1 MTSASVLP
9 PPPPLPGASSDSA
22 APGAAAA
29 TGTSAAPGAA
39 AAHDAATSTTPPA
52 ATTVAVP
59 PKVRISSPGRVAG
72 AAAHLAALG
81 VVGPAVFTALF
92 SLFGSGFGLL
102 PALLIG
108 VVVLVAFVYA
118 LFAVAWFERARVDGL
133 YRLGLAPFRP
143 RRSAKPGFVGVLHTI
158 WLQAI
163 DPLQWRAVASFAVA
177 TVLGLI
183 TVTAIGIVSWG
194 IGLVVSPI
202 FGWSDTRLLGI
213 VPLPGIAAPLTG
225 AAAVIV
231 ALGAIVGL
239 AILHGVIVRAIF
251 VPSREAQL
259 VEQARTS
266 DTRRAG
272 AVRAAEVERTRIER
286 DLHDGVQP
294 RLVSIGMTLGLAQTK
309 IDDDPETAKAL
320 VAEAHAS
327 TKSAITELRQLARGI
342 HASVLEDRGLD
353 AALSALAS
361 RSHIPVTLD
370 VRLPR
375 RCGRAAE
382 EAVYFA
388 IAETLTNAAKHSRA
402 AACRV
407 DVRVREDGSLWA
419 RVEDDGLGGAR
430 IVPGG
435 GLDGIVN
442 RVTAAGGTARID
454 SPQGGPTTVE
464 VNVPCAS

>member
-1 MTSASVLP
+1 MTTASVLP
-9 PPPPLPGASSDSA
+9 PPPPAPSGTDPAASTTAPVSAPAAVTA
-22 APGAAAA
+22 AP
-29 TGTSAAPGAA
+29 
-39 AAHDAATSTTPPA
+39 TPPRIR
-52 ATTVAVP
+52 VA
-59 PKVRISSPGRVAG
+59 SPGRVAG

-81 VVGPAVFTALF
+81 LIGPAVFSALF
-92 SLFGSGFGLL
+92 GMLGAGLGLL
-102 PALLIG
+102 AALFVG
-108 VVVLVAFVYA
+108 VIVLVAFVYV
-118 LFAVAWFERARVDGL
+118 LFAIAWFERARLDGL
-133 YRLGLAPFRP
+133 YGFGLPPLRP
-143 RRSAKPGFVGVLHTI
+143 RRSPRPGFVGVLDTI
-158 WLQAI
+158 WLQAK
-163 DPLQWRAVASFAVA
+163 DPGQWRAVASFTIATLLGIITLAVA
-177 TVLGLI
+177 ALAAWGLALMI
-183 TVTAIGIVSWG
+183 
-194 IGLVVSPI
+194 SPI
-202 FGWSDTRLLGI
+202 FGWSNTRLLGF
-213 VPLPGIAAPLTG
+213 VPLEGVAAPLVG
-225 AAAVIV
+225 LLVFVASLAAM
-231 ALGAIVGL
+231 VGL
-239 AILHGVIVRAIF
+239 AVLHGVIARAIL

-259 VEQARTS
+259 EEQARTS

-309 IDDDPETAKAL
+309 IDDDPEAAKAL

-342 HASVLEDRGLD
+342 HASVLDDRGLD

-370 VRLPR
+370 VRLSR
-375 RCGRAAE
+375 RCSRPAE
-382 EAVYFA
+382 AAVYFS
-388 IAETLTNAAKHSRA
+388 IAEALTNAAKHSRA
-402 AACRV
+402 TGCRV
-407 DVRVREDGSLWA
+407 HVRLREDGTLWA

>member
-1 MTSASVLP
+1 M
-9 PPPPLPGASSDSA
+9 PGRVR
-22 APGAAAA
+22 
-29 TGTSAAPGAA
+29 
-39 AAHDAATSTTPPA
+39 
-52 ATTVAVP
+52 VA
-59 PKVRISSPGRVAG
+59 SPGRVAG
-72 AAAHLAALG
+72 AIAHLAALG

-92 SLFGSGFGLL
+92 SMLGSGLGLL
-102 PALLIG
+102 AALLVG
-108 VVVLVAFVYA
+108 VVVLVVFVYA

-133 YRLGLAPFRP
+133 YGLGLTPLRP

-163 DPLQWRAVASFAVA
+163 DPLQWRAVASFSIA
-177 TVLGLI
+177 TVM
-183 TVTAIGIVSWG
+183 
-194 IGLVVSPI
+194 GLVTLAAFAGVAWGLALTVSPI
-202 FGWSDTRLLGI
+202 FGWADTRFLGLFPLQGAA
-213 VPLPGIAAPLTG
+213 VPLVGVTAVVVAI
-225 AAAVIV
+225 AAVI
-231 ALGAIVGL
+231 GL
-239 AILHGVIVRAIF
+239 AILDGVIVRAIF

-294 RLVSIGMTLGLAQTK
+294 RLVSIGMTLGLARTK
-309 IDDDPETAKAL
+309 IDDDPEAAKAL

-388 IAETLTNAAKHSRA
+388 IAEALTNAAKHSRA

-407 DVRVREDGSLWA
+407 DVRVREDGALWA

-430 IVPGG
+430 VVPGG

-442 RVTAAGGTARID
+442 RVTAAGGSARID

>member
-1 MTSASVLP
+1 MTTASVLP
-9 PPPPLPGASSDSA
+9 PPPPTSDPV
-22 APGAAAA
+22 APPTAL
-29 TGTSAAPGAA
+29 
-39 AAHDAATSTTPPA
+39 DAAVRPGVRVA
-52 ATTVAVP
+52 A
-59 PKVRISSPGRVAG
+59 PGRVAG
-72 AAAHLAALG
+72 AVAHLAALG
-81 VVGPAVFTALF
+81 VVGPAVFTALL
-92 SLFGSGFGLL
+92 SLLTSGFGLL
-102 PALLIG
+102 AALLIG
-108 VVVLVAFVYA
+108 VVVLVVFVYA
-118 LFAVAWFERARVDGL
+118 LFAIAWFERARVDGL
-133 YRLGLAPFRP
+133 YGLGLVSLRP
-143 RRSAKPGFVGVLHTI
+143 RRSAKPGFVGVLHTV

-163 DPLQWRAVASFAVA
+163 DPLQWRAVASFAIA
-177 TVLGLI
+177 TVLGLM
-183 TVTAIGIVSWG
+183 TLAALSGVAWG
-194 IGLVVSPI
+194 AALAVSPI
-202 FGWSDTRLLGI
+202 FGWSNTRLFDL
-213 VPLPGIAAPLTG
+213 VPLEGAAVPVVG
-225 AAAVIV
+225 AAAVLVGIAAV
-231 ALGAIVGL
+231 IGL

-309 IDDDPETAKAL
+309 IDDDPEAAKAL

-419 RVEDDGLGGAR
+419 RIEDDGLGGAR
-430 IVPGG
+430 VVPGG

>member
-1 MTSASVLP
+1 MTTASVLP
-9 PPPPLPGASSDSA
+9 PPPPLPGASVAPTASAPAASGSA
-22 APGAAAA
+22 AEP
-29 TGTSAAPGAA
+29 
-39 AAHDAATSTTPPA
+39 TPP
-52 ATTVAVP
+52 VAVP
-59 PKVRISSPGRVAG
+59 PKVRIASPGRVAG

-81 VVGPAVFTALF
+81 VVGPAVFTALLG
-92 SLFGSGFGLL
+92 LFGSGFGLL

-108 VVVLVAFVYA
+108 VVVLVVFVYA
-118 LFAVAWFERARVDGL
+118 LFGVAWFERARVDGL
-133 YRLGLAPFRP
+133 YRLGLASLRP
-143 RRSAKPGFVGVLHTI
+143 RRSPKTGFMGVLHTI

-177 TVLGLI
+177 TVLGLA
-183 TVTAIGIVSWG
+183 TVTAIGVVSWG
-194 IGLVVSPI
+194 LGLAVSPI
-202 FGWSDTRLLGI
+202 FGWSDTRLFGLL
-213 VPLPGIAAPLTG
+213 PLPGIAAPLTG
-225 AAAVIV
+225 IAAIIV
-231 ALGAIVGL
+231 ALGVIVGL

-309 IDDDPETAKAL
+309 IDDDPEAAKAL

-419 RVEDDGLGGAR
+419 RIEDDGLGGAR

>member
-1 MTSASVLP
+1 MTTASVLP
-9 PPPPLPGASSDSA
+9 PPPPVPGAPAETASPTA
-22 APGAAAA
+22 TVPG
-29 TGTSAAPGAA
+29 PVR
-39 AAHDAATSTTPPA
+39 
-52 ATTVAVP
+52 VA
-59 PKVRISSPGRVAG
+59 SPGRVAG
-72 AAAHLAALG
+72 AIAHLAALG

-92 SLFGSGFGLL
+92 SMLGSGLGLL
-102 PALLIG
+102 AALLVG
-108 VVVLVAFVYA
+108 VVVLVVFVYA

-133 YRLGLAPFRP
+133 YGLGLTPLRP

-163 DPLQWRAVASFAVA
+163 DPLQWRAVASFSIA
-177 TVLGLI
+177 TVM
-183 TVTAIGIVSWG
+183 
-194 IGLVVSPI
+194 GLVTLAAFAGVAWGLALTVSPI
-202 FGWSDTRLLGI
+202 FGWPDTRFLGLFPLQGAA
-213 VPLPGIAAPLTG
+213 VPLVGVTAVVVAI
-225 AAAVIV
+225 AAVI
-231 ALGAIVGL
+231 GL
-239 AILHGVIVRAIF
+239 AILDGVIVRAIF

-309 IDDDPETAKAL
+309 IDDDPEAAKAL

-388 IAETLTNAAKHSRA
+388 IAEALTNAAKHSRA

-407 DVRVREDGSLWA
+407 DVRVRDDGSLWA
-419 RVEDDGLGGAR
+419 RVEDDGLGGASV
-430 IVPGG
+430 VPGG

-454 SPQGGPTTVE
+454 SPQGGPTSVE

>member
-1 MTSASVLP
+1 MTTASVLP
-9 PPPPLPGASSDSA
+9 PSPTPLPAP
-22 APGAAAA
+22 PGAPPR
-29 TGTSAAPGAA
+29 TS
-39 AAHDAATSTTPPA
+39 
-52 ATTVAVP
+52 
-59 PKVRISSPGRVAG
+59 VRISSPGHVAG
-72 AAAHLAALG
+72 AIAQLAALG
-81 VVGPAVFTALF
+81 MIGPAVFGGLF
-92 SLFGSGFGLL
+92 SLLGAGVGLL
-102 PALLIG
+102 FAVLIG
-108 VVVLVAFVYA
+108 VVVLAGLVYA
-118 LFAVAWFERARVDGL
+118 LYAVAWFEQARLEGL
-133 YRLGLAPFRP
+133 YGFELPALRV
-143 RRSAKPGFVGVLHTI
+143 RRSPKPGFVGVLHTI

-163 DPLQWRAVASFAVA
+163 DPRQWRAIASFTVS
-177 TVLGLI
+177 TVLGVVALLL
-183 TVTAIGIVSWG
+183 VGAVAWG
-194 IGLVVSPI
+194 LALAVGPI
-202 FGWSDTRLLGI
+202 FGWGTSRLFGLL
-213 VPLPGIAAPLTG
+213 PLSGVAGPLVG
-225 AAAVIV
+225 ALLALVAVG
-231 ALGAIVGL
+231 ALVGL
-239 AILHGVIVRAIF
+239 GLLHGVLARAIL
-251 VPSREAQL
+251 VPSREAL
-259 VEQARTS
+259 LEEQARTS

-375 RCGRAAE
+375 RCSRAAE
-382 EAVYFA
+382 AAVYFS
-388 IAETLTNAAKHSRA
+388 IAEALTNATKHSRA
-402 AACRV
+402 GTCRV
-407 DVRVREDGSLWA
+407 DVRVRDDGSLWA

-442 RVTAAGGTARID
+442 RVAAAGGTARID

-464 VNVPCAS
+464 VTVPCAS